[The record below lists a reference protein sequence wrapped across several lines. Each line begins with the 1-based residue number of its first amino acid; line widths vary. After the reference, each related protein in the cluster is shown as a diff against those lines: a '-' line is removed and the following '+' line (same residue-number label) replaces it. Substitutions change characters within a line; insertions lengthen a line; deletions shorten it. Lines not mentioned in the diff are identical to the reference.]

1 MKLHLRIL
9 DLKLGLFIL
18 ALLIALA
25 SLWYTNNLVQRLR
38 DREAAG
44 MAIWAGAREQVARA
58 AMANPYTD
66 EFQAMAEAL
75 SPDQAD
81 SPRMREALLW
91 AGSMP
96 MGDHIEFFFDII
108 SNYYPDVPAVITD
121 SLDAPLIWHNIDL
134 PEQSMLS
141 TADSLTLERRIASL
155 ASMHAPIPIEVTYDD
170 PRQRLSQRVYYGESS
185 LIQELRIYPV
195 VQLLFVGVFVVVG
208 YMAFSHVR
216 RNEQSSLWIGMAK
229 EAAHQL
235 GTPISSLMGWLEI
248 MRTSSDADQT
258 VLSEV
263 DRDLQRLSLVT
274 ERFNAIGSAPQL
286 KPQSLEAVITSTVE
300 YIRRRMPQ
308 RGIRLTTHM
317 SEDYEVALN
326 ADLFAWVIE
335 NLLKNALD
343 AMDKD
348 DGRIEIEIRKE
359 DKYIYIECSD
369 NGKGIE
375 RRNWNDVFRPGYTTR
390 KRGWGLGLSLAKR
403 IVEEYHGGSLM
414 VAESAPG
421 QGSTFRVALPT
432 RVRRP

>member
-1 MKLHLRIL
+1 MKLHLRTF

-18 ALLIALA
+18 ALLIALT

-38 DREAAG
+38 DREGAG

-58 AMANPYTD
+58 AMANPYTN
-66 EFQAMAEAL
+66 EFQALAESL
-75 SPDQAD
+75 SPDQPET
-81 SPRMREALLW
+81 SRVREALLW

-134 PEQSMLS
+134 PEQGILS
-141 TADSLTLERRIASL
+141 DEDSLMLKRRITSMAG
-155 ASMHAPIPIEVTYDD
+155 MHAPIPIEVTYDD
-170 PRQRLSQRVYYGESS
+170 PRQQLSQRVYYGESS

-208 YMAFSHVR
+208 YLAFSHVR
-216 RNEQSSLWIGMAK
+216 RNEQGSLWIGMAK

-248 MRTSSDADQT
+248 MRTSSDTDQT
-258 VLSEV
+258 VLNEV
-263 DRDLQRLSLVT
+263 DQDLQRLSLVT
-274 ERFNAIGSAPQL
+274 ERFNAIGSSPQL
-286 KPQSLEAVITSTVE
+286 KPQSLVAVISNTVE

-308 RGIRLTTHM
+308 RGIQLTTQMPQDH
-317 SEDYEVALN
+317 EIALN

-348 DGRIEIEIRKE
+348 DGRIEIRILE
-359 DKYIYIECSD
+359 DEKYICIDCID

-403 IVEEYHGGSLM
+403 IVEEYHGGSL
-414 VAESAPG
+414 VLAESAPG
-421 QGSTFRVALPT
+421 LGSTFRVLLPT
-432 RVRRP
+432 RLRRP